1 MSKTKEPI
9 DIEHVTELC
18 KEAEVVLMATS
29 NGIYV
34 NGDGASILAC
44 LNMLVSDLIE
54 SGIPRSAVQLTLL
67 MTLDELH
74 DDKEDKDE

>member
-9 DIEHVTELC
+9 NIEDVTELC

-29 NGIYV
+29 NGVYV

-44 LNMLVSDLIE
+44 LSMLIDDLIE
-54 SGIPRSAVQLTLL
+54 NGIPKSVIQLILL
-67 MTLDELH
+67 HTFN
-74 DDKEDKDE
+74 DKDE